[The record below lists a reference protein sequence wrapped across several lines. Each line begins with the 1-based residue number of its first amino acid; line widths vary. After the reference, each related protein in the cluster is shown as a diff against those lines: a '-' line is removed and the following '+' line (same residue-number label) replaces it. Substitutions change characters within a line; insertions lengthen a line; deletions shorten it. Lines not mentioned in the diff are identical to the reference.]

1 MFALVVVPSKI
12 EQEFFGSRTFRKFSL
27 EVAVVTYDK
36 SNSQFYAGY
45 SFAIPRYLLL
55 DLFTET
61 SIFFFCD
68 FVSCLLNVSGQWL
81 VLYTAVNS

>member
-12 EQEFFGSRTFRKFSL
+12 EQEFLGSRTFRKFSL
-27 EVAVVTYDK
+27 EVEVVTYDK

-45 SFAIPRYLLL
+45 NFAIPRYLLL

-61 SIFFFCD
+61 SIFFS
-68 FVSCLLNVSGQWL
+68 FVILFRVC
-81 VLYTAVNS
+81 